1 MNKTQFLNAESVQSF
16 VKWIAPKLDTSGSF
30 KHAYVMRKPK
40 DVLWECDSIY
50 SAFENYKWS
59 FICKHP
65 VSRISFEGETFEECK
80 DLLDVLSYGLRDSIS
95 QNNPELCKKYC
106 LSILEWGK
114 VQNGNENKVLDL
126 GLNITSYLK
135 KCINRLNPNEFDTK
149 NNYGEII
156 MSSGFTKIY
165 SLLMDDFV
173 IYDGRVGAA
182 LGLLVKTFCEEK
194 GLQTIPSELLFA
206 YGNAKGD
213 ANTVQKRRNASNS
226 KYKFPLLDPN
236 RNHTVNNIRAN
247 WLLKEI
253 LDKSDSKFNQIPMK
267 LRMRGLEA
275 ALFMIGYDVLQ
286 SVFYEKPILE
296 TQKDNDIKI
305 DYRND
310 KSMKVINTW
319 GGRSSFQY
327 NGSVK
332 LGTKISFGS
341 NTTKPVFVSKQ
352 DYETLINKFAGKTT
366 SMGTSRTSPP
376 SDSVGKWLIDKVSK
390 SALASYVGAILVEEG
405 YATKNNDEIM
415 IKGFDNFS
423 PQQDIP
429 FLKNETGSYNSP
441 PIQEETPPISKEESE
456 PITDEESEFQFT
468 KSSSSK
474 NFREA
479 FPGIFRT
486 KDGHMV
492 RSKAEVLIDNALF
505 DYDIVHTYER
515 KLPIEEDLVCDFFI
529 ESENI
534 YIEYWGYNDKPE
546 YLKRKKTKQE
556 IYKKYGLKLIELVD
570 EDIKYLDDVLPKK
583 LLEYGVKVD

>member
-1 MNKTQFLNAESVQSF
+1 M
-16 VKWIAPKLDTSGSF
+16 
-30 KHAYVMRKPK
+30 
-40 DVLWECDSIY
+40 
-50 SAFENYKWS
+50 
-59 FICKHP
+59 
-65 VSRISFEGETFEECK
+65 
-80 DLLDVLSYGLRDSIS
+80 SYGLRESVS

-106 LSILEWGK
+106 LSILQWGK
-114 VQNGNENKVLDL
+114 VQNGNEDKVLDL
-126 GLNITSYLK
+126 GSDIVLYLK
-135 KCINRLNPNEFDTK
+135 KCISKLNPNEFDTN
-149 NNYGEII
+149 NNYSDII

-253 LDKSDSKFNQIPMK
+253 LDKSDSKFNEIPMK

-310 KSMKVINTW
+310 KKMKVINTW

-332 LGTKISFGS
+332 LGTNISFGS
-341 NTTKPVFVSKQ
+341 DTTKPVFVSK
-352 DYETLINKFAGKTT
+352 
-366 SMGTSRTSPP
+366 
-376 SDSVGKWLIDKVSK
+376 
-390 SALASYVGAILVEEG
+390 
-405 YATKNNDEIM
+405 
-415 IKGFDNFS
+415 
-423 PQQDIP
+423 
-429 FLKNETGSYNSP
+429 
-441 PIQEETPPISKEESE
+441 
-456 PITDEESEFQFT
+456 
-468 KSSSSK
+468 
-474 NFREA
+474 
-479 FPGIFRT
+479 
-486 KDGHMV
+486 
-492 RSKAEVLIDNALF
+492 
-505 DYDIVHTYER
+505 
-515 KLPIEEDLVCDFFI
+515 
-529 ESENI
+529 
-534 YIEYWGYNDKPE
+534 
-546 YLKRKKTKQE
+546 
-556 IYKKYGLKLIELVD
+556 
-570 EDIKYLDDVLPKK
+570 
-583 LLEYGVKVD
+583 